1 MPDLSAGAEIAGYRI
16 EAVVGRGG
24 MGVVYRARDPA
35 LDRRVAIKLISAEH
49 AQERGFRER
58 FKRESRLAASIRHPN
73 VITVFRAGEEDGQLF
88 IAMDYIE
95 GTDLKELISSRG
107 RLDPQ
112 LAVRVVFQIAAALDA
127 AHAKGL
133 VHRDVK
139 PANVLLEG
147 ADHAY
152 LTDFGLTK
160 ELASQSG
167 VTATGVVLGTIDYM
181 APEQV
186 AGAKLDARADI
197 YSLGCVLWEALTGQV
212 PYPRESAVAKMYAHA
227 SEPPP
232 PLTATAPDTPLA
244 LEAVLTRA
252 MAKKRE
258 ERYLS
263 AGDLAQAA
271 VAAVEGRKIELDERS
286 VAVGAAALRG
296 EHESAST
303 VRRSPL
309 GPPPTSTAAATAR
322 STWAPGRARR
332 LFLGIGAFALAAIVA
347 TVVALSSGGGGGER
361 HLSRS
366 QYQDRVLDAARPW
379 NKAMA
384 AITPRLPGHVRRPR
398 DAQTAGSALAGLRMT
413 TDRFI
418 AALTALRAPSEIED
432 VHRRLVAIVTRM
444 RSHIADAG
452 AAADFGDD
460 RVYTSVPQQLQTD
473 FAALD
478 ALGPVYAAKGYKR
491 LSLGT
496 QTGSS

>member
-1 MPDLSAGAEIAGYRI
+1 MPDLSAGAEIGGYRI
-16 EAVVGRGG
+16 EAMVGRGG
-24 MGVVYRARDPA
+24 MGVVYRAVDLA
-35 LDRRVAIKLISAEH
+35 LDRRVAIKLISAEN
-49 AQERGFRER
+49 AQEPGFRER

-95 GTDLKELISSRG
+95 GTDLKALITSRG
-107 RLDPQ
+107 RLDPE
-112 LAVRVVFQIAAALDA
+112 LAARIVVQVAAALDA

-139 PANVLLEG
+139 PANVLIEG
-147 ADHAY
+147 AERAY

-160 ELASQSG
+160 EVASESG
-167 VTATGVVLGTIDYM
+167 VTGTGVVLGTIDYM

-186 AGAKLDARADI
+186 AGDKLDARADI

-212 PYPRESAVAKMYAHA
+212 PYLRESAVAKMYAHA

-232 PLTATAPDTPLA
+232 PLTATAPDVPHE
-244 LEAVLTRA
+244 LEAVLIRA

-258 ERYLS
+258 QRYLA
-263 AGDLAQAA
+263 AGDLGRAA
-271 VAAVEGRKIELDERS
+271 VAAVDGREIELGERS

-296 EHESAST
+296 ELEPTST
-303 VRRSPL
+303 GSRRPL
-309 GPPPTSTAAATAR
+309 GPRPTSTAVATAR
-322 STWAPGRARR
+322 SSRAPVRAPRR
-332 LFLGIGAFALAAIVA
+332 FLGIGVAALAVIVA
-347 TVVALSSGGGGGER
+347 TAVVLLAGGGGAER

-379 NKAMA
+379 NRALA
-384 AITPRLPGHVRRPR
+384 TVTPRLPAHVRRPS
-398 DAQTAGSALAGLRMT
+398 DAQTAGTALASLRKT
-413 TDRFI
+413 TDRLI
-418 AALTALRAPSEIED
+418 AALNGLTPPSEIQD

-444 RSHIADAG
+444 RGHIADAG

-460 RVYTSVPQQLQTD
+460 RVYTSVPRQLQAD
-473 FAALD
+473 FEALD

-496 QTGSS
+496 PTGSS

>member
-16 EAVVGRGG
+16 EAIVGRGG
-24 MGVVYRARDPA
+24 MGVVYRAMDLA
-35 LDRRVAIKLISAEH
+35 LDRRVAIKLISAEN
-49 AQERGFRER
+49 AQEPSFRER

-95 GTDLKELISSRG
+95 GTDLKALIRSRG
-107 RLDPQ
+107 RVDPEVAARIVAQ
-112 LAVRVVFQIAAALDA
+112 VAAALDA

-139 PANVLLEG
+139 PANVLIEG
-147 ADHAY
+147 AEHAY

-160 ELASQSG
+160 EVASESG
-167 VTATGVVLGTIDYM
+167 VTGTGVVLGTIDYM

-186 AGAKLDARADI
+186 AGVKLDARADI
-197 YSLGCVLWEALTGQV
+197 YSLGCVLWEAVTGQV

-232 PLTATAPDTPLA
+232 RLTATAPGVPLE
-244 LEAVLTRA
+244 LEAVVTRA

-258 ERYLS
+258 ERYLA
-263 AGDLAQAA
+263 AGDLGRAA
-271 VAAVEGRKIELDERS
+271 VAAVEGREIELGERS

-296 EHESAST
+296 ELELEST
-303 VRRSPL
+303 MRRRPL
-309 GPPPTSTAAATAR
+309 GPRARPTVAATALSAR
-322 STWAPGRARR
+322 APVRGRRR
-332 LFLGIGAFALAAIVA
+332 FLGIGAAALAVIVA
-347 TVVALSSGGGGGER
+347 TAVVLSSGGGGGER

-379 NKAMA
+379 NTALA
-384 AITPRLPGHVRRPR
+384 TVTPRLPAHVRRAP
-398 DAQTAGSALAGLRMT
+398 DAQTAGTALAGLRKT

-418 AALTALRAPSEIED
+418 AALTAMSPPSEIQD

-444 RSHIADAG
+444 RGHIADAG

-460 RVYTSVPQQLQTD
+460 RVYTSVARKLQTD
-473 FAALD
+473 FDALN

-491 LSLGT
+491 LSLGA